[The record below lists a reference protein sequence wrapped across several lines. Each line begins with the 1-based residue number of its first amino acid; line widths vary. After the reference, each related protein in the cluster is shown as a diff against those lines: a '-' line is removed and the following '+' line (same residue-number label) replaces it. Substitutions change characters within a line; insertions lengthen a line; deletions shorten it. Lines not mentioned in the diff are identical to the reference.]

1 MITLR
6 SIEIYDAGN
15 GLARA
20 AGVYMDDDDYVPAGY
35 LYPDIIEIV
44 PASPYWLVKKQV
56 ERMAELEGVS
66 IYNHMEL
73 TAGVPLDE
81 SLAKMK
87 FTTTQ

>member
-6 SIEIYDAGN
+6 SIEIYDVGN

-20 AGVYMDDDDYVPAGY
+20 AGVYMDDDYQPAGY

-56 ERMAELEGVS
+56 ERMAELEGVG

>member
-20 AGVYMDDDDYVPAGY
+20 AGVYMDDDDYVQAGY

-56 ERMAELEGVS
+56 ERMAELEGVKV
-66 IYNHMEL
+66 YNHIAMA
-73 TAGVPLDE
+73 TDIPLYE

-87 FTTTQ
+87 LETTQ

>member
-20 AGVYMDDDDYVPAGY
+20 AGVYMDDAYQPAGY
-35 LYPDIIEIV
+35 LYPDIVEIV

-56 ERMAELEGVS
+56 ERMAELEGVG

>member
-20 AGVYMDDDDYVPAGY
+20 AGVYMDDAYQPAGY
-35 LYPDIIEIV
+35 LYPDIVEIV

-56 ERMAELEGVS
+56 ERMAELEGVG

-87 FTTTQ
+87 LETTQ

>member
-20 AGVYMDDDDYVPAGY
+20 AGVYMDDAYQPAGY

-56 ERMAELEGVS
+56 ERMAELEGVG

>member
-20 AGVYMDDDDYVPAGY
+20 AGVYMDDDYQPAGY

-56 ERMAELEGVS
+56 ERMAELEGVG